1 MRAVET
7 NQLPQLF
14 DRNGYSHFRQE
25 FPRLEAFFNTPPA
38 HRPTVWHLKHF
49 LLCEAN
55 TEPPA
60 VLQRD
65 YGFSY
70 CRLREE
76 VSRSSIPPSRKK
88 PTSWIYTLR
97 VSTAGLLNLPCR
109 KAFSSIAR
117 TGA

>member
-1 MRAVET
+1 RIWHTFGFVTINDVEEERHLAGLYAIILEEAIFQEIMRAVET

-25 FPRLEAFFNTPPA
+25 FPRLEAVLNTPPA
-38 HRPTVWHLKHF
+38 RRPTVWHLKHF

-65 YGFSY
+65 YGFRY
-70 CRLREE
+70 C
-76 VSRSSIPPSRKK
+76 
-88 PTSWIYTLR
+88 
-97 VSTAGLLNLPCR
+97 
-109 KAFSSIAR
+109 
-117 TGA
+117 